1 MEQYKLTE
9 ASRPNWWR
17 CEDTAN
23 GIVQEWANKDYN
35 GSQETQ
41 ISEEGQRK
49 YFATQHP
56 EKAIA
61 RDLRQLCD
69 WLQEHHREKLI

>member
-1 MEQYKLTE
+1 MEQYKLTQ
-9 ASRPNWWR
+9 ASRRNWWR
-17 CEDTAN
+17 CEDTVN

-41 ISEEGQRK
+41 ITEAAQKR
-49 YFATQHP
+49 YLATQHP
-56 EKAIA
+56 ETEIA